1 MAFRASN
8 ARILVTDASDTRV
21 VLDSDEGLFSA
32 TDFVSGQV
40 TTPQRVATYNGNNG
54 NETFVDIDI
63 DHPLASVNPAADVVV
78 GGFKV
83 TTSSPVGLAGLGW
96 FQGNGTYVH
105 YMWAEGSPVGGQ
117 SENNWWQRS
126 IAAYTFR
133 CSGGLLVLNE
143 RVVLRAQSTTSSL
156 TITHTLLPVT
166 FDYKLFCGRF
176 V

>member
-1 MAFRASN
+1 MAFRASA
-8 ARILVTDASDTRV
+8 ARILVTDAADQRV
-21 VLDSDEGLFSA
+21 VFDSDEGLFSA
-32 TDFVSGQV
+32 TDFVSGQI
-40 TTPQRVATYNGNNG
+40 TTPQRVATYNGSNG
-54 NETFVDIDI
+54 NETFQDVDIDYV
-63 DHPLASVNPAADVVV
+63 LADINPSADTVV
-78 GGFKV
+78 GAFKV

-96 FQGNGTYVH
+96 FNGNGTYVH
-105 YMWAEGSPVGGQ
+105 YMDAEGSPLRTG
-117 SENNWWQRS
+117 ENWWQRS

>member
-8 ARILVTDASDTRV
+8 ARILVTDADDARIV
-21 VLDSDEGLFSA
+21 FDSDEGLFSA
-32 TDFVSGQV
+32 TDFVEGQV

-105 YMWAEGSPVGGQ
+105 YVDAEASPLRIG
-117 SENNWWQRS
+117 ENWWQRS

-143 RVVLRAQSTTSSL
+143 RVVLRAQSTTSSV
-156 TITHTLLPVT
+156 TITHTLLAVT

>member
-21 VLDSDEGLFSA
+21 VFDSDEGLFSA

-40 TTPQRVATYNGNNG
+40 TTPERVATYNGNNG

-78 GGFKV
+78 GAFKV
-83 TTSSPVGLAGLGW
+83 TTTTPVGLAGLGW
-96 FQGNGTYVH
+96 YQGNGTYVH
-105 YMWAEGSPVGGQ
+105 YVDAEAQPLRLG
-117 SENNWWQRS
+117 ENWWQRS

-143 RVVLRAQSTTSSL
+143 RVVLRAQATTASV